1 MRGHL
6 YILSAPSGTGKT
18 TLCNQLLH
26 TTRGLVRSV
35 SVTTRPPRRGE
46 VDGKDYCFVSPAA
59 FQLLKRSGGL
69 LEWTKYAHAFYGTP
83 LGPLKRF
90 LAEGK
95 DVMLL
100 LDVQGA
106 REVKKRFKK
115 ATTIFLRPPS
125 FEDLKKRLARRRT
138 ERGRDIEKRLRLAKQ
153 EMAQVDWYDH
163 VVVNDDIRRAVQA
176 LKKILGKRRSNI

>member
-18 TLCNQLLH
+18 TLCNKLLH
-26 TTRGLVRSV
+26 TTPGLVRSV
-35 SVTTRPPRRGE
+35 SVTTRLPRRGE
-46 VDGKDYCFVSPAA
+46 VDGKDYHFVSPTA
-59 FQLLKRSGGL
+59 FQRLKRSGGL
-69 LEWTKYAHAFYGTP
+69 LEWTAYAHAFYGTP
-83 LGPLKRF
+83 LDPLKCF
-90 LAEGK
+90 LTEGK

-115 ATTIFLRPPS
+115 ATTIFLLPPS

-138 ERGRDIEKRLRLAKQ
+138 EKERDIEKRLHLAKQ
-153 EMAQVDWYDH
+153 EITQVDWYDH
-163 VVVNDDIRRAVQA
+163 VVVNDALYRAVRA
-176 LKKILGKRRSNI
+176 LKKIVRKGRSNR